1 MAMITGRVQIE
12 ESSPRKIEVGQPFA
26 YCRAGKWEN
35 LDGETLSHESFKLS
49 EFKGKRQP
57 SKSSK
62 ANEENSR

>member
-12 ESSPRKIEVGQPFA
+12 ESSPREIEVGQPFA
-26 YCRAGKWEN
+26 YYKAGKWEN
-35 LDGETLSHESFKLS
+35 LDGETLSHKSFKLS
-49 EFKGKRQP
+49 EFEERQS